1 MNISLIQT
9 SLAWEDAAANR
20 SMFTDKINA
29 ITDPADI
36 IVLPEMFTTG
46 FSMNTSLAE
55 KMDGE
60 TIAWMK
66 STAQEKNVVLCG
78 SVLIEDDGSFY
89 NRLLWVQPDGSVK
102 HYDKRHLF
110 SLSTEPQTFSPGHE
124 QLIVDYKGWRINLI
138 VCYDLRFPVWI
149 RNTKSDAYDI
159 LICVANWPE
168 RRNTAWQTLLRARA
182 IENQA
187 YVIGVNRV
195 GNDGSNIYHSGDSAA
210 IDPLGEYLYHKA
222 HDEDT
227 ITVSLQRDKLLQIR
241 QQLPFLN
248 DADSFSLL

>member
-9 SLAWEDAAANR
+9 SLTWEDAAANR

-29 ITDPADI
+29 ISEPTDV

-55 KMDGE
+55 GMDGE
-60 TIAWMK
+60 TINWMK
-66 STAQEKNVVLCG
+66 STAQERNVVLCG
-78 SVLIEDDGSFY
+78 SVLIEDNGSFY
-89 NRLLWVQPDGSVK
+89 NRLLWVQPDGPVK

-124 QLIVDYKGWRINLI
+124 QLIVEYKGWRINLI

-168 RRNTAWQTLLRARA
+168 RRNIAWQTLLRARA

-187 YVIGVNRV
+187 YVIGVNRI
-195 GNDGSNIYHSGDSAA
+195 GNDGNNIYHSGDSAA

-222 HDEDT
+222 HDVDT
-227 ITVSLQRDKLLQIR
+227 TTVSLQRDKLLQIR

-248 DADSFSLL
+248 DADAFSLL

>member
-9 SLAWEDAAANR
+9 SLIWEDAAANR
-20 SMFTDKINA
+20 NMFTDKINA
-29 ITDPADI
+29 ITEPTDV

-46 FSMNTSLAE
+46 FSMNTRLAE

-66 STAQEKNVVLCG
+66 STAQEKNIALCG
-78 SVLIEDDGSFY
+78 SVLIEDNGAFY
-89 NRLLWVQPDGSVK
+89 NRMIWVQPDGLLK

-110 SLSTEPQTFSPGHE
+110 SLSTEPQTFSAGNE
-124 QLIVDYKGWRINLI
+124 QLIISYKGWRIKLI

-149 RNTKSDAYDI
+149 RNTKSGMYDV

-168 RRNTAWQTLLRARA
+168 RRNIAWQTLLRARA
-182 IENQA
+182 IENQCYA
-187 YVIGVNRV
+187 IGVNRV
-195 GNDGSNIYHSGDSAA
+195 GNDGNGIYHSGDSAV
-210 IDPLGEYLYHKA
+210 IDALGEYLYQQA
-222 HDEDT
+222 HDEDIAT
-227 ITVSLQRDKLLQIR
+227 LSLNRDSLVQIR

-248 DADSFSLL
+248 DADSFSLG